1 MKQKT
6 IKLCIVS
13 ALYIVIC
20 LILAPISF
28 GPFQLR
34 LGEILC
40 LLSIENPIYIISIS
54 IGCLISNLLLSTLGA
69 IDAIVGTFASLLG
82 CGLGYILRN
91 KKINNFPL
99 LSTIAI
105 SLVNAFIVSLE
116 MNYILGNQTIFLYSL
131 IEIFISEIIILV
143 IIGYPIYN
151 KLLKIERGN

>member
-13 ALYIVIC
+13 ALYIVMC

-28 GPFQLR
+28 GPLQLR

-40 LLSIENPIYIISIS
+40 LLTIENPIYIISIS
-54 IGCLISNLLLSTLGA
+54 IGCLISNLLLSPLGA
-69 IDAIVGTFASLLG
+69 IDAVIGTIASLIG
-82 CGLGYILRN
+82 CSLGYLFRKN
-91 KKINNFPL
+91 KIKNFPI
-99 LSTIAI
+99 LSAIAI
-105 SLVNAFIVSLE
+105 ALINAVIVSLE
-116 MNYILGNQTIFLYSL
+116 MNYVLGNQAIFIYSF

-151 KLLKIERGN
+151 KLIKIERGK

>member
-54 IGCLISNLLLSTLGA
+54 IGCLISNLLLSPLGA

-151 KLLKIERGN
+151 KLIKIERGN

>member
-28 GPFQLR
+28 GPSQLR

-105 SLVNAFIVSLE
+105 SLVNAFIISLE

>member
-20 LILAPISF
+20 LILVPISF
-28 GPFQLR
+28 GPIQLR

-54 IGCLISNLLLSTLGA
+54 VGCLISNLLLSPLGA
-69 IDAIVGTFASLLG
+69 IDVIVGTFASLLG

-105 SLVNAFIVSLE
+105 SLVNAFIISLE
-116 MNYILGNQTIFLYSL
+116 MNYILGNQTIFFYSL

-151 KLLKIERGN
+151 KLIKIERGN

>member
-20 LILAPISF
+20 LIFAPISF